1 MTVFASSSVFS
12 RKIARMLV
20 RGVIGLLML
29 SHALFAF
36 SSAISLSHDPLRACT
51 HAHAFADADTGQDDH
66 GHRHDDFE
74 DEGGP
79 HQHGHNPADHSHDK
93 PHARDGYPTVVR
105 SVARRRASTR
115 LSCALRP
122 ARAPAKTSPDRL
134 TCRVPRA

>member
-36 SSAISLSHDPLRACT
+36 SSAISLSHDPLRAST
-51 HAHAFADADTGQDDH
+51 HAQAFADADTGQDDH

-93 PHARDGYPTVVR
+93 PNVPPTHAMGIPPLSDQWLADERRPAYP
-105 SVARRRASTR
+105 AP
-115 LSCALRP
+115 CALLKRP
-122 ARAPAKTSPDRL
+122 PKRL
-134 TCRVPRA
+134 LIV

>member
-1 MTVFASSSVFS
+1 MTVFAAHPIFS
-12 RKIARMLV
+12 QKIARVLA

-36 SSAISLSHDPLRACT
+36 SSAISLSHDPLRAST
-51 HAHAFADADTGQDDH
+51 HAQAFADADTGQDDH

-93 PHARDGYPTVVR
+93 PNVPPTHAVDVPPLSNQWIADERRPDYPAPCATLER
-105 SVARRRASTR
+105 PPKR
-115 LSCALRP
+115 LLI
-122 ARAPAKTSPDRL
+122 
-134 TCRVPRA
+134 V